1 MPTHIPTL
9 CKQKHYHLTPSPS
22 DLYSAQKRY
31 LEAALLYDAALYNG
45 PWPIKDFEGVIDA
58 KSIWHSPGKKDCSK
72 KDKLWCGSGVPSDK
86 ASVELGKGWDTWAAY
101 KKIIF

>member
-1 MPTHIPTL
+1 VG
-9 CKQKHYHLTPSPS
+9 YHML
-22 DLYSAQKRY
+22 QNKEEKRY

-58 KSIWHSPGKKDCSK
+58 IMMMRSEGNGDCT
-72 KDKLWCGSGVPSDK
+72 KLEWRWCGYGVPLDK